1 MTITIIGGSG
11 FVGTRLTKRLL
22 ESGHTVKIADK
33 RKSVAYPDLWTR
45 VDIRNSADEKNE
57 FPASLTDEAMAPGA
71 DEIAKKA
78 QPMHTLLEA
87 LQGSDAVINLAAE
100 HRDDVTPKSLY
111 DDVNVH
117 GSAHVLE
124 ACTKLKI
131 HRVVFTSSVAVY
143 GFAPVGTDESG
154 KIAYFND
161 YGRTKYAAEQEYK
174 KWLESDK
181 NNSVTI
187 IRPTVIFGEQNRGNV
202 YNLLRQI
209 ASGRFPMVGKG
220 TNRKSMNYVENVAAF
235 LQFCVENME
244 KNPEILRSAQNDGNL
259 NQNDIAEA
267 KQMLKQVQH
276 DRHSELVS
284 ESSSGNLYLFNYCDE
299 PAYDMNHLVLDV
311 YKHLGKPKKRLFHF
325 PFWLAYFG
333 GKCFDLA
340 AFILHK
346 KFTINSIRV
355 KKFTQNT
362 YFKSSRVPKT
372 GFKAPVELEEG
383 LRRTIDYEFVK
394 KTQGHVFHCE

>member
-11 FVGTRLTKRLL
+11 FVGTRLAKRLL
-22 ESGHTVKIADK
+22 EAGYTVKIAGK
-33 RKSVAYPDLWTR
+33 RRSVTYPELWTR
-45 VDIRNSADEKNE
+45 IDIRNSPDERNE

-71 DEIAKKA
+71 DEIAKKS

-87 LQGSDAVINLAAE
+87 LQGSDTVINLAAE

-131 HRVVFTSSVAVY
+131 HKVIFTSSVAVY

-174 KWLESDK
+174 KWLEGNK
-181 NNSVTI
+181 NNDVTI

-209 ASGRFPMVGKG
+209 ASGHFPMVGNGK
-220 TNRKSMNYVENVAAF
+220 NRKSMNYVENVAAF
-235 LQFCVENME
+235 LQFCAENDESLPCFDEDWSAVVE
-244 KNPEILRSAQNDGNL
+244 P
-259 NQNDIAEA
+259 AETTS
-267 KQMLKQVQH
+267 KT
-276 DRHSELVS
+276 VS
-284 ESSSGNLYLFNYCDE
+284 EHGRLHLFNYCDE

-325 PFWLAYFG
+325 PYLLAYLG
-333 GKCFDLA
+333 GKCFDLV

-362 YFKSSRVPKT
+362 YFKSSRVLQT
-372 GFKAPVELEEG
+372 GFKAPIALEEG
-383 LRRTIDYEFVK
+383 LHRTIDYEFVRK
-394 KTQGHVFHCE
+394 VQGHTFSCE